1 MHFSSTSHLSTS
13 GLMGNITNDS
23 SYFYRE
29 LLTKWGVKRGGGVC
43 GGLFFKKS
51 HLLAFLY
58 TFYFHPLQSYFIKKN
73 NTIMHHD
80 LSMLGQFYL

>member
-29 LLTKWGVKRGGGVC
+29 LLTKWGVKRGGGGCV
-43 GGLFFKKS
+43 GGCFS
-51 HLLAFLY
+51 
-58 TFYFHPLQSYFIKKN
+58 KN
-73 NTIMHHD
+73 LI
-80 LSMLGQFYL
+80 F

>member
-29 LLTKWGVKRGGGVC
+29 LLTKWGVKGGGGVW
-43 GGLFFKKS
+43 GVVFQKISSFSFLVYI
-51 HLLAFLY
+51 LLPSFTKLLY
-58 TFYFHPLQSYFIKKN
+58 
-73 NTIMHHD
+73 
-80 LSMLGQFYL
+80 